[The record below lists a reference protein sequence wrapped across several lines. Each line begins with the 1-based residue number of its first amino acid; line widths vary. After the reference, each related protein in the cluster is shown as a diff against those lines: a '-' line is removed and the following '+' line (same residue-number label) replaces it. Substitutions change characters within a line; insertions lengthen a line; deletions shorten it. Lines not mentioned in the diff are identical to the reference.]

1 MPAPNQGDW
10 PERRSH
16 KPRPHSKSRQR
27 MPPRPWLAAALFARI
42 SFKNSA
48 ATIKIRASAHP
59 VEPLERCWPLAACRA
74 CVCLRRRQHGRRRVV
89 AVWRPMHAGE
99 RDFRIHFAME
109 LSCLVLLLKELQH
122 SLLHFP
128 SRQAQSPFAVRS
140 SRACRAMH
148 AAGRLYVFR
157 ATMHVSRHAK

>member
-1 MPAPNQGDW
+1 MVMRRVLVLNQGGL
-10 PERRSH
+10 PEHRSRRL
-16 KPRPHSKSRQR
+16 RPLSRNRQR

-48 ATIKIRASAHP
+48 ATVKIRASAHP

-74 CVCLRRRQHGRRRVV
+74 CVCLRLRQHGRRRVV
-89 AVWRPMHAGE
+89 AVWWPTHAGE

-109 LSCLVLLLKELQH
+109 LSCLVLLSKELQH

-128 SRQAQSPFAVRS
+128 SRQARSPFAAVVSSPSNSMPVRS
-140 SRACRAMH
+140 LPVFG
-148 AAGRLYVFR
+148 AAAR
-157 ATMHVSRHAK
+157 